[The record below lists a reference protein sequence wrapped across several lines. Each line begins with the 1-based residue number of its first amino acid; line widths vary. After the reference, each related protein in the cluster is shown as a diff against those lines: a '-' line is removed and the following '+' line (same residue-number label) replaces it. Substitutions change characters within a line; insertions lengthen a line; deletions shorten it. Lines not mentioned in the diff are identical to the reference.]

1 MHGYATQAEPGSLM
15 RAATA
20 PQPALERAFDHLRQR
35 LADTVKAA
43 SEVATRAEQT
53 ADRVFG
59 QRPEVDQAAVGVAIA
74 PDGELGGAHSQMDE
88 LAWHIGRASAA
99 MDRLGSL

>member
-1 MHGYATQAEPGSLM
+1 MHGYDAPAEPGSLM

-20 PQPALERAFDHLRQR
+20 PQPVPEHALDYLRSR
-35 LADTVKAA
+35 LAEMVKAA
-43 SEVATRAEQT
+43 SEVATRVEQT

-59 QRPEVDQAAVGVAIA
+59 QRPEKDQAANGVAIA